1 MTLLMLMIMCK
12 ATHPPVGDLGRTSG
26 RLRHH
31 REASWEVARHN
42 SHLHLVGFQLGP
54 LTLIAILLKITV
66 LTIE

>member
-26 RLRHH
+26 RFRHH

-42 SHLHLVGFQLGP
+42 SHLVGFQLGP
-54 LTLIAILLKITV
+54 PTLTCDIAEDDRIDY
-66 LTIE
+66 